1 VGVRGRPC
9 AVGSGWSGIGGKSGD
24 PGSRSG
30 VGFPNWVAFRTGSN
44 EPSNIL
50 RSFFFFPL
58 ATRLLSLLSSSP
70 HQRPRFLAAFWRVDD
85 SGIGSR
91 AQRSRYQL
99 PRVES
104 ERTDPITR
112 ATALS
117 AGCAAKSTE
126 WININTVRVPVRGL
140 NSPLLL
146 RLFRLLSL
154 IRPTLQSSPTLSARL
169 LHPLHR
175 SSATDTPRLI
185 LQLRTATRQTPFCR
199 PPILHPPLSRPPVDH
214 LIPPP
219 PL

>member
-1 VGVRGRPC
+1 MDLSGR
-9 AVGSGWSGIGGKSGD
+9 A
-24 PGSRSG
+24 
-30 VGFPNWVAFRTGSN
+30 
-44 EPSNIL
+44 
-50 RSFFFFPL
+50 
-58 ATRLLSLLSSSP
+58 
-70 HQRPRFLAAFWRVDD
+70 
-85 SGIGSR
+85 SR

-112 ATALS
+112 AAALS

-154 IRPTLQSSPTLSARL
+154 IRTTLQSSPTLSARL
-169 LHPLHR
+169 IHPLHLHIHLHR
-175 SSATDTPRLI
+175 SSATDTPPRLI
-185 LQLRTATRQTPFCR
+185 LQLRIATRQTPFCR
-199 PPILHPPLSRPPVDH
+199 PPILHPPSRHLVEP